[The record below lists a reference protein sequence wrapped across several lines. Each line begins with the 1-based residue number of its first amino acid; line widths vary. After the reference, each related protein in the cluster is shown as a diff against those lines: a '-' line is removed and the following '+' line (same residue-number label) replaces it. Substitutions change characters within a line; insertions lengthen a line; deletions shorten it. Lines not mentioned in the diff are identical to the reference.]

1 MLQERQKA
9 VVLLLCTAVLWSTG
23 GLLIKWVDW
32 HPMAIAGMR
41 SATAATFLL
50 LVLRRPAFTWSGVQM
65 SGGVAYAASV
75 LSLSLPPS

>member
-41 SATAATFLL
+41 SATARLFCC
-50 LVLRRPAFTWSGVQM
+50 SCCDVQR
-65 SGGVAYAASV
+65 
-75 LSLSLPPS
+75 LPGQVCK